1 MPSTLS
7 ARRIAL
13 RWIVSFVLVAVG
25 NAVTHGPLGGRFMT
39 EFLELL
45 APTTGGGRTGIWIGR
60 CG

>member
-1 MPSTLS
+1 
-7 ARRIAL
+7 
-13 RWIVSFVLVAVG
+13 VG